1 MKTNEELTEQ
11 REEYEAL
18 SNKLKEL
25 TGDEL
30 NAIGSGHTPPS
41 TGLLCPYA
49 DTCTDKYPASC
60 GLHYYNNPLA
70 FYACPKL
77 P

>member
-11 REEYEAL
+11 REEYEAS

-60 GLHYYNNPLA
+60 GLQYD
-70 FYACPKL
+70 FGCPKL
-77 P
+77 Y